1 MDVQSVTVADAAVAA
16 CGRERLMVASNLRND
31 AAAAPGAGAE
41 DAFGPRPARRP
52 LVAGREAELNLLR
65 GALQE
70 ALNGH
75 TNVVVITASA
85 GMGKTALLE
94 QTLDEARRSG
104 AVGVIGR
111 AWEAMYVPPLWPWLQ
126 ILRELGRD
134 SRFGAS
140 TTLQRAI
147 QLLEPAGS
155 GASGRFEIFDQVS
168 AALRDVADTVPL
180 VLAFDDAHAT
190 DELSVALL
198 NFVARSHATTPLL
211 VVVTYDETDARVAQD
226 ATRSM
231 LVELG
236 REGSRLGLGP
246 LNRIAIARLFEHRVG
261 RPPTETELESV
272 ERMSE
277 GNPLFAQE
285 AVELL
290 IAEQDV
296 HRPGYSTGFRV
307 PRGARDL
314 IRQRLSL
321 LDEAVVEILKVAS
334 VIGRSFSISTL
345 AELAHL
351 SVDDI
356 VDLLAIAGE
365 AGLVAESGALGNFS
379 FTHILIRETLYEEL
393 PVAVRMRLHRA
404 AGEAAEATPDDGSG
418 KRTAE
423 LAHHWF
429 KAAQAGDAERALKYV
444 RAAASDALS
453 HHAYREAA
461 RLLHRALNIAVA
473 ARATTQEIHEIR
485 SALDAA
491 SSGTRATQI
500 NEPAAS
506 VARFTVEGDVCALE
520 FDGSTV
526 RIRITK
532 GLNYIGTLL
541 AQPERELHVLDL
553 VQLDGRATGPSAGAE
568 IDAVDPFAGTGPAL
582 DARAKAEIKQRI
594 ADLTADIEEAGT
606 LNDPARGECAR
617 VELDALTQHLS
628 AAFGLQGRARPT
640 GSAAERARV
649 SVTKTIKEALRK
661 IDAVHPSLALH
672 LHRSIKT
679 GTFCAYLPDPR
690 AKISWEVTL

>member
-1 MDVQSVTVADAAVAA
+1 VP
-16 CGRERLMVASNLRND
+16 SNLRDD
-31 AAAAPGAGAE
+31 AAATPGGGTKDAP
-41 DAFGPRPARRP
+41 GPRPATRP
-52 LVAGREAELNLLR
+52 LIAGREAELSLLR

-70 ALNGH
+70 ALNGR
-75 TNVVVITASA
+75 TNLVVITAPA

-94 QTLDEARRSG
+94 QALDEARRSG
-104 AVGVIGR
+104 AVGVVGR
-111 AWEAMYVPPLWPWLQ
+111 AWEATYAPPLWPWLQ

-140 TTLQRAI
+140 TTLQRAV

-155 GASGRFEIFDQVS
+155 GASGRFEMFDQVS
-168 AALRDVADTVPL
+168 AALREVADTVPL
-180 VLAFDDAHAT
+180 VVAFDDAHAT
-190 DELSVALL
+190 DESSVALL
-198 NFVARSHATTPLL
+198 NFVARSHASTPLL
-211 VVVTYDETDARVAQD
+211 IVVTQDDSDARTAQD

-236 REGSRLGLGP
+236 REGLRLGLGP
-246 LNRIAIARLFEHRVG
+246 LNRIAIARLFEHRAG

-277 GNPLFAQE
+277 GNPLFAEE

-290 IAEQDV
+290 IAEHDV

-314 IRQRLSL
+314 IRQRSSL
-321 LDEAVVEILKVAS
+321 LDDAVVELLTVAS

-351 SVDDI
+351 SVDDV
-356 VDLLAIAGE
+356 VDLVAIAGE
-365 AGLVAESGALGNFS
+365 AGLVAESGALGEHS

-393 PVAVRMRLHRA
+393 PVAVKMRLHRA
-404 AGEAAEATPDDGSG
+404 AGEAAEAAPDDGSG

-429 KAAQAGDAERALKYV
+429 KAAQAGEAERALRYV
-444 RAAASDALS
+444 RAAARDALS
-453 HHAYREAA
+453 QHAYREAA
-461 RLLHRALNIAVA
+461 RLLHRALNLAVA
-473 ARATTQEIHEIR
+473 VRATTEEIDEIQ

-491 SSGTRATQI
+491 SSGARTTHTD
-500 NEPAAS
+500 EPAAS

-520 FDGSTV
+520 FDGATV
-526 RIRITK
+526 RLRITK
-532 GLNYIGTLL
+532 GLRYVGVLL
-541 AQPERELHVLDL
+541 SQPERELHVLDL
-553 VQLDGRATGPSAGAE
+553 VQLEGPATGPPAGAE
-568 IDAVDPFAGTGPAL
+568 IDTVDPFAGTGPAL
-582 DARAKAEIKQRI
+582 DARAKAEIKRRI
-594 ADLTADIEEAGT
+594 ADLTADIEEAET
-606 LNDPARGECAR
+606 LNDPARGERAR

-628 AAFGLQGRARPT
+628 AAFGLQGRARPV

-690 AKISWEVTL
+690 AKISWDVTL